1 MELID
6 KEVRYDL
13 YCGKCVH
20 KDKDEEEDPCHDCLN
35 QPSNE
40 YSHKPVY
47 FKADDGWEN
56 WTPTKQRKR

>member
-13 YCGKCVH
+13 YCDKCVH
-20 KDKDEEEDPCHDCLN
+20 TSKGEEEDPCHDCLN

-47 FKADDGWEN
+47 FKADAGWED